1 MWKSEIR
8 NSPPSELEREVP
20 NPAYDEW
27 VDAMME
33 EPWFVALRDL
43 VKWTGT
49 WVGTEEELVAEVRL
63 RVDREVR
70 ESEDF
75 PSDFGTLMDYHHIL
89 YYSRFGLGLEIYDH
103 REFKK
108 RDLEEF
114 DVPGWG
120 PEAPILVE
128 RDHAGKRPDYY
139 DAMRTLA
146 RYRSPL
152 ALALL
157 IFTDGPRFA
166 RHKRRWTGR
175 TSELAEALA
184 GSYPNPGLNCPV
196 YLPELAGYPDAEPT
210 SFYDDGTPELLRPET
225 PADYAAF
232 CRSMRTCAHIVKE
245 VGIEVTWEKMPF
257 TFTDPEGNRETKER
271 TYWTVA
277 AKRWCHDS
285 LGRL

>member
-8 NSPPSELEREVP
+8 NSPPSELEWGVP

-27 VDAMME
+27 VDAIAE

-43 VKWTGT
+43 VKWGGVWT
-49 WVGTEEELVAEVRL
+49 GTEEELVAEVRL
-63 RVDREVR
+63 RVDREVG

-108 RDLEEF
+108 KDLGAF

-120 PEAPILVE
+120 PEASILVE
-128 RDHAGKRPDYY
+128 RDHAGKRPSYY
-139 DAMRTLA
+139 EAMHTLA

-157 IFTDGPRFA
+157 IFTDGPKFA

-184 GSYPNPGLNCPV
+184 GSYPSPGLNCPV
-196 YLPELAGYPDAEPT
+196 YLPALAGCPDADPT
-210 SFYDDGTPELLRPET
+210 SFYGNDDTWKLLRPET
-225 PADYAAF
+225 RADYAAF
-232 CRSMRTCAHIVKE
+232 GRRIRTCARIVEE

-257 TFTDPEGNRETKER
+257 TFTDPEGNTETTKR
-271 TYWTVA
+271 THWTVT
-277 AKRWCHDS
+277 AKRWCRD
-285 LGRL
+285 

>member
-8 NSPPSELEREVP
+8 NPPPSQLEEFVG
-20 NPAYDEW
+20 NPAYDKW
-27 VDAMME
+27 VDAVME

-43 VKWTGT
+43 VRWGGVWTGT
-49 WVGTEEELVAEVRL
+49 GEELVEQVRL
-63 RVDREVR
+63 RVGREVR

-75 PSDFGTLMDYHHIL
+75 LSDLETLMEYYDML
-89 YYSRFGLGLEIYDH
+89 YYSRAGLGLEIYD
-103 REFKK
+103 RRGLKK
-108 RDLEEF
+108 KVLEEF
-114 DVPGWG
+114 EVEGWG

-139 DAMRTLA
+139 EAMRGLA

-157 IFTDGPRFA
+157 IFTDGAKFA

-184 GSYPNPGLNCPV
+184 GSYPSPGLNCPV
-196 YLPELAGYPDAEPT
+196 RLPELAGYPSEGPT
-210 SFYDDGTPELLRPET
+210 SFHDDEARKLLRPET
-225 PADYAAF
+225 RADYAAF
-232 CRSMRTCAHIVKE
+232 GRRMRTCAHIVKE
-245 VGIEVTWEKMPF
+245 VGIEVTWERLPF
-257 TFTDPEGNRETKER
+257 AFTDAEGNTETTKR

-277 AKRWCHDS
+277 AKRWCRD
-285 LGRL
+285 